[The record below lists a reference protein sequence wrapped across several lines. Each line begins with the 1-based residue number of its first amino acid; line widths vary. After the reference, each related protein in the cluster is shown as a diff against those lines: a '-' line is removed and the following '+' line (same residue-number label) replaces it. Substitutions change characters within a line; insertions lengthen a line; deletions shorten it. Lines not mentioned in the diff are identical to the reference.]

1 MSKPPSRRRSRGQ
14 GPLRLSWP
22 TTQQSQTATSQTAHE
37 NTKRTRSLWSD
48 EYAPTSINDLCVAP
62 KKVKEVTAWLDQS
75 NSKLLILVGS
85 PGIGKSTMIH
95 LLLKER
101 NLKVLEWNE
110 SFSSLNMN
118 GSSRNGSTLSSIEYQ
133 SPVDSFHQFLEEA
146 GTGYHPISI
155 SGETDSRS
163 TAILLDD
170 LPYLHTAETQARFRR
185 LFQQHLE
192 QSRIPTILIMSDVT
206 EGKCQHLTDY
216 LDNRFLYNSGLVTII
231 HVNTPTRSRFV
242 SKVVQRVTAFAG
254 INISVGAAEDI
265 YDRVEGDARAA
276 LATLQFEYVGRKKGQ
291 RTAKFHGGVMRDKK
305 LNTFHALGKLLYAKR
320 QSMSVSPHERP
331 PLEFDPEWVVEQSDS
346 ELSNVLA
353 FLGFHSVEF
362 YTDISDFS
370 EATHCLSDAALWLS
384 QSHLTGNYTKHS
396 PSHVFPDAYVTSLA
410 GRTVAWTNQHPA
422 VSRFRQ
428 FSAPPIYQ
436 VVRKRRDNQNQL
448 DQWRESLLNH
458 GVIHDLANSTA
469 WSTEIVPFARKI
481 LPQSMTSSLDDLQS
495 QFRPMEYHPNDV
507 QEAKE
512 AEMQWIE
519 QQTLFQEDDITGYDS
534 DEDNTKFVTTTH
546 SAVATTPTASPTSAI
561 ES

>member
-1 MSKPPSRRRSRGQ
+1 MSQPPSRRRSRGQ

-22 TTQQSQTATSQTAHE
+22 TTQQSQTATTSFE
-37 NTKRTRSLWSD
+37 NKKRTRSLWSD
-48 EYAPTSINDLCVAP
+48 EYAPTSINDLCVAS

-75 NSKLLILVGS
+75 ISKLLILVGS

-101 NLKVLEWNE
+101 SWNVLEWNE
-110 SFSSLNMN
+110 SFSSLYTN
-118 GSSRNGSTLSSIEYQ
+118 GSSRNDSTLSSIEYQ
-133 SPVDSFHQFLEEA
+133 SPVDSFQQFLEEA
-146 GTGYHPISI
+146 GTGYHPLSI
-155 SGETDSRS
+155 SGETDSRR

-231 HVNTPTRSRFV
+231 HVNPPTRSRFV
-242 SKVVQRVTAFAG
+242 SKVVQRVATLAG
-254 INISVGAAEDI
+254 ISISVDAAEDI

-276 LATLQFEYVGRKKGQ
+276 LATLQFEYVGRKEGQ
-291 RTAKFHGGVMRDKK
+291 RTAKFHGGDMRDKK
-305 LNTFHALGKLLYAKR
+305 LNAFHALGKLLYAKR
-320 QSMSVSPHERP
+320 KSTSASLYERP
-331 PLEFDPEWVVEQSDS
+331 PLEFDPERVVEQSDT

-353 FLGFHSVEF
+353 FLEFHSVDF

-396 PSHVFPDAYVTSLA
+396 PSHVFPEAYVTSLA

-436 VVRKRRDNQNQL
+436 VARKRRDNQNQL
-448 DQWRESLLNH
+448 SQWRDSLLNQ

-469 WSTEIVPFARKI
+469 WSTEIVPFVRKI
-481 LPQSMTSSLDDLQS
+481 FPQSMTSSLDSLQS
-495 QFRPMEYHPNDV
+495 QFRPMENHPNDV

-512 AEMQWIE
+512 AELRWVE
-519 QQTLFQEDDITGYDS
+519 QQSIFQEDDITGFDS
-534 DEDNTKFVTTTH
+534 D
-546 SAVATTPTASPTSAI
+546 
-561 ES
+561 